1 MLRIAIQAKGR
12 LNEQSID
19 LLSEAGIGVAESKR
33 KLISRADGFPMEVLY
48 LRDDDIPQAVAMGV
62 ADLGIVGLNE
72 VAEKN
77 FPVERTMD
85 LGFGSCRISLAVDR
99 TADYNGLD
107 YFRGKRVATSYPNI
121 LARFFAEKG
130 IDAEIHTIEGSVEIA
145 PAVGM
150 SDAIFDIVSS
160 GGTLISNGLVEVEK
174 VFYSEAVLIANPEL
188 DEDKRRETAQLTFR
202 FNSILESRGMKY
214 VLMNLPQE
222 KLDEAI
228 TILPGMRSPTVL
240 PLAQEG
246 WCSIHAVICESQLWE
261 RIERLKALGAEGILV
276 LTLENMIRCPLKTTR
291 KMEMPKIYVNPPRS
305 EWPAL
310 TARCTRQEEE
320 IGERVAAILAEV
332 RTGGDAALRR
342 IVRRIEGYLPETF
355 EVTRERR
362 AEAAKAVSPQLKAAL
377 AQAKANIEAFHRAQL
392 PAQVEVETMPGVRCV
407 QRAVAIGRAG
417 LYIPGGKA
425 PLFSTVLMLA
435 LPARIAGCRE
445 VILCTPCGRDGR
457 IAPEILYAAD
467 LCGVDRVFALGGA
480 QAVAAMAYGTESI
493 PRVDKIFGP
502 GNRYVTKAKQLA
514 GAADVAVDLPAGPS
528 EVLVLADEDAR
539 PEFAAADLLSQAEHG
554 DDSQAMLVCR
564 SEEFA
569 RRAIASVGE
578 QAARLSRRDAIGN
591 SLANSRI
598 VVFSDPDEQ
607 IAFADAYAPEH
618 LIVAMRDAWDA
629 AARITAA
636 GSVFIGGY
644 SPESAGDYASGTN
657 HTLPTG
663 GWARA
668 YSGVNTE
675 SFMRKITYQEL
686 TRGGLEA
693 LAPTITAM
701 AEAEGLDAHANAVRI
716 RTEGGAR

>member
-12 LNEQSID
+12 LNEQSIG

-188 DEDKRRETAQLTFR
+188 DEQ
-202 FNSILESRGMKY
+202 KY

-276 LTLENMIRCPLKTTR
+276 LTLENMIR
-291 KMEMPKIYVNPPRS
+291 
-305 EWPAL
+305 
-310 TARCTRQEEE
+310 
-320 IGERVAAILAEV
+320 
-332 RTGGDAALRR
+332 
-342 IVRRIEGYLPETF
+342 
-355 EVTRERR
+355 
-362 AEAAKAVSPQLKAAL
+362 
-377 AQAKANIEAFHRAQL
+377 
-392 PAQVEVETMPGVRCV
+392 
-407 QRAVAIGRAG
+407 
-417 LYIPGGKA
+417 
-425 PLFSTVLMLA
+425 
-435 LPARIAGCRE
+435 
-445 VILCTPCGRDGR
+445 
-457 IAPEILYAAD
+457 
-467 LCGVDRVFALGGA
+467 
-480 QAVAAMAYGTESI
+480 
-493 PRVDKIFGP
+493 
-502 GNRYVTKAKQLA
+502 
-514 GAADVAVDLPAGPS
+514 
-528 EVLVLADEDAR
+528 
-539 PEFAAADLLSQAEHG
+539 
-554 DDSQAMLVCR
+554 
-564 SEEFA
+564 
-569 RRAIASVGE
+569 
-578 QAARLSRRDAIGN
+578 
-591 SLANSRI
+591 
-598 VVFSDPDEQ
+598 
-607 IAFADAYAPEH
+607 
-618 LIVAMRDAWDA
+618 
-629 AARITAA
+629 
-636 GSVFIGGY
+636 
-644 SPESAGDYASGTN
+644 
-657 HTLPTG
+657 
-663 GWARA
+663 
-668 YSGVNTE
+668 
-675 SFMRKITYQEL
+675 
-686 TRGGLEA
+686 
-693 LAPTITAM
+693 
-701 AEAEGLDAHANAVRI
+701 
-716 RTEGGAR
+716 